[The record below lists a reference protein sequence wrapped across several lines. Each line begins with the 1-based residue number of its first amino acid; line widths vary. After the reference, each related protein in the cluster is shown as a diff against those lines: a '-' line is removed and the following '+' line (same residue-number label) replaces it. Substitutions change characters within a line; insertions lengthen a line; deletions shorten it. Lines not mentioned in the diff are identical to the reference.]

1 MFSDEASGGQIEDQ
15 RAIELFV
22 EAKVKILQ
30 GLLWIT
36 KLRLLLSALE
46 QAVGSAGEFI

>member
-1 MFSDEASGGQIEDQ
+1 MFSDEGSGGQIEDQ

-30 GLLWIT
+30 GLLWIS
-36 KLRLLLSALE
+36 KLGLFLPALK
-46 QAVGSAGEFI
+46 QGVGSSGEFI